1 MSDPIKH
8 ECGIAFIRL
17 LKPLEFYQ
25 QKYGSTLYGLKKLYL
40 LMEKQ
45 HNRGQDGAGVGVV
58 KLNPEPGSQYLY
70 RKRASGSSAIAEIFG
85 KISKKIND
93 SGSKKDLS
101 DPDYFRKNTPF
112 GGEVL
117 LGHLRYGTYGGSESN
132 LCHPFIRENNWMTRN
147 LMLAGNFNMTNV
159 DELFQLLI
167 DLGQHPSEKADT
179 ITMLE
184 KIGHFLDE
192 ENQRWFG
199 EFKAKGHSNKEITHL
214 IADNLNVEHILKRSL
229 KEVDGGYV
237 LAGLVGHG
245 DAFIVRDPN
254 GIRPCFYY
262 QDDEVVVATSERP
275 AIQTGFNVKINSI
288 KELGPGN
295 ALIIKKDGTVSETNI
310 IPSEKTTQCTFE
322 RIYFSRGND
331 RDIYKERK
339 KLGYLLAPKV
349 LSSIHHDIENS
360 VFSYIPNTAATAF
373 YGMIDGVLDY
383 LSEYKANEIIKM
395 GADPDKEKLKK
406 LIALKP
412 RREKIAVKDA
422 KLRTFITDDQHRE
435 DMVAHVYDVTYGLIN
450 NEKDTLVVMDDSI
463 VRGTTLKTSI
473 LRILDRLHPKKIIIV
488 SSAPQIRYPDCYGI
502 DMSRLKD
509 FIAFQAMIALI
520 KEQRK
525 EHLLQEVYAKCK
537 AQEHLPKEDVV
548 NHLQELYNMFTDDE
562 ISNKVAEIVTPA
574 DIKAEVGVI
583 YQSLNNL
590 HTACPE
596 HSGDWYFSGNYPT
609 PGGNKVVNKAFI
621 NYMEGIT
628 ARAY

>member
-1 MSDPIKH
+1 
-8 ECGIAFIRL
+8 
-17 LKPLEFYQ
+17 
-25 QKYGSTLYGLKKLYL
+25 
-40 LMEKQ
+40 MEKQ
-45 HNRGQDGAGVGVV
+45 HNRGQDGAGVGVI
-58 KLNPEPGSQYLY
+58 KLNPEPGSPYLF
-70 RKRASGSSAIAEIFG
+70 RRRASGSNAIAEIFG
-85 KISKKIND
+85 KISKKINE
-93 SGSKKDLS
+93 SGTKKELQ
-101 DPDYFRKNTPF
+101 DPAYFKQNSPF

-159 DELFQLLI
+159 DELFDLLME
-167 DLGQHPSEKADT
+167 LGQHPSEKADT

-192 ENQRWFG
+192 ENQTLF
-199 EFKAKGHSNKEITHL
+199 EHYKAEGLNNKEITRH
-214 IADNLNVEHILKRSL
+214 IAANLSIENILKRSL

-262 QDDEVVVATSERP
+262 QDDEVVVVTSERP
-275 AIQTGFNVKINSI
+275 AIQTGFNVRISSI
-288 KELGPGN
+288 KELGAGN
-295 ALIIKKDGTVSETNI
+295 ALIIKKDGTVTETNI
-310 IPSEKTTQCTFE
+310 IPAGDKKQCTFE

-339 KLGYLLAPKV
+339 KLGYLLTPKV
-349 LSSIHHDIENS
+349 LSSINHDIKNT

-383 LSEYKANEIIKM
+383 LSQYKADEIIKM
-395 GADPDKEKLKK
+395 GANPDKEELKR
-406 LIALKP
+406 LLELKP

-435 DMVAHVYDVTYGLIN
+435 DMVAHVYDVTYGIIN
-450 NEKDTLVVMDDSI
+450 NNTDTLVVMDDSI
-463 VRGTTLKTSI
+463 VRGTTLRTSI

-509 FIAFQAMIALI
+509 FVAFQAMLSLL
-520 KEQRK
+520 KETGREQ
-525 EHLLQEVYAKCK
+525 LLEGVYKKCK
-537 AQEHLPKEDVV
+537 AQENLPKEQMV
-548 NHLQELYNMFTDDE
+548 NYLKDLYALFTDEE
-562 ISNKVAEIVTPA
+562 ISNKVAQIVTPD
-574 DIKAEVGVI
+574 DIEAEVGVI
-583 YQSLNNL
+583 YQSIENV
-590 HTACPE
+590 HMACPE
-596 HSGDWYFSGNYPT
+596 HKGDWYFSGNYPT
-609 PGGNKVVNKAFI
+609 PGGNKVVNRAFI
-621 NYMEGIT
+621 NFMEGIAT
-628 ARAY
+628 RAY

>member
-101 DPDYFRKNTPF
+101 DPDYFRKNSPF

-192 ENQRWFG
+192 ENQRWFS

-349 LSSIHHDIENS
+349 LSSINHDIENS

-395 GADPDKEKLKK
+395 GADPDREKLKK

-574 DIKAEVGVI
+574 DIRAEVGVI
-583 YQSLNNL
+583 YQSLSNL

>member
-1 MSDPIKH
+1 
-8 ECGIAFIRL
+8 
-17 LKPLEFYQ
+17 
-25 QKYGSTLYGLKKLYL
+25 
-40 LMEKQ
+40 MEKQ
-45 HNRGQDGAGVGVV
+45 HNRGQDGAGVGVI
-58 KLNPEPGSQYLY
+58 KLNPNPGSPYIF
-70 RKRASGSSAIAEIFG
+70 RRRASGSNAIAEIFG
-85 KISKKIND
+85 KISKKINE
-93 SGSKKDLS
+93 SGSKKELQNA
-101 DPDYFRKNTPF
+101 DYFKQHSPF

-159 DELFQLLI
+159 DELFDLLME
-167 DLGQHPSEKADT
+167 LGQHPSEKADT

-192 ENQRWFG
+192 ENQTLF
-199 EFKAKGHSNKEITHL
+199 EHYKAKGLNNKEITQH
-214 IADNLNVEHILKRSL
+214 IANSLSIENILKRSL

-237 LAGLVGHG
+237 LAGLIGHG

-262 QDDEVVVATSERP
+262 HDDEVVVVTSERP
-275 AIQTGFNVKINSI
+275 AIQTGFNVRVGSI
-288 KELGPGN
+288 KELGAGN
-295 ALIIKKDGTVSETNI
+295 ALIIKKDGVVTETNI
-310 IPSEKTTQCTFE
+310 IPAGDKKQCTFE

-339 KLGYLLAPKV
+339 KLGYLLTPKV
-349 LSSIHHDIENS
+349 LASINHDITNT

-383 LSEYKANEIIKM
+383 LSQYKADEIFKM
-395 GADPDKEKLKK
+395 GPNPDKDKLKK
-406 LIALKP
+406 LLALKP

-435 DMVAHVYDVTYGLIN
+435 DMVAHVYDVTYGIIN
-450 NEKDTLVVMDDSI
+450 NNTDTLVVMDDSI
-463 VRGTTLKTSI
+463 VRGTTLRTSI

-509 FIAFQAMIALI
+509 FVAFQAMLALL
-520 KEQRK
+520 KETKR
-525 EHLLQEVYAKCK
+525 EHLLQDVYKKCK
-537 AQEHLPKEDVV
+537 AQENLPKEQMV
-548 NHLQELYNMFTDDE
+548 NNLKDLYALFSDDE
-562 ISNKVAEIVTPA
+562 ISNKVAQIVKPD
-574 DIKAEVGVI
+574 DIEAEVGVI
-583 YQSLNNL
+583 YQSIENV
-590 HTACPE
+590 HKACPE
-596 HSGDWYFSGNYPT
+596 HRGDWYFSGDYPT

-621 NYMEGIT
+621 NFIEGVA